1 MVGEALQCSKLH
13 NDVALRN
20 LRYARGVA
28 HQIRRHL
35 HIFLQRKE

>member
-13 NDVALRN
+13 NNVA

-28 HQIRRHL
+28 HQIQRHL